1 MSHISPFNILK
12 MLKLMVLMNANE
24 WLLLNLL
31 HRRYGDRTP
40 KSITARVFAMMSI
53 LMGITI
59 FSMYTA
65 TLTSALSSNVDY
77 SEIDSMVGRKV
88 GVMLLLRHET
98 GAIWASN
105 KTVARR

>member
-1 MSHISPFNILK
+1 
-12 MLKLMVLMNANE
+12 
-24 WLLLNLL
+24 
-31 HRRYGDRTP
+31 
-40 KSITARVFAMMSI
+40 MMSI

-98 GAIWASN
+98 GAI
-105 KTVARR
+105 